1 MSKSVLISIQPYY
14 VFLIIAKAM
23 GWDIPQEK
31 TVEVRKTI
39 PRDKDWN
46 RKAIVYC
53 SKNKKSFAKIP
64 REYQPLMESF
74 LGKVIAEFVCDEIVS
89 FGFTPYNHGEYMVSG
104 DKEKKRDVLKESC
117 LSFNDMYEYIGEEFG
132 YAWHISDLKIYNKPK
147 ELSEFYKKDFEEAYS
162 TWEDLFSIGVPTGC
176 VVQYPPEPKEE
187 DYIIKRPPQ
196 SWCYVEEIV
205 STACCENFDEC
216 AGCCHNTNCGYFDD
230 LLRLGDKKAFEE
242 NCVGCCCGDGTLC
255 NKNNGGCSNYEIKP
269 IMG

>member
-1 MSKSVLISIQPYY
+1 MSKAVLISIQPYY

-31 TVEVRKTI
+31 IVEVRKTI

-46 RKAIVYC
+46 RKVIIYC

-64 REYQPLMESF
+64 KEYQPLMESF
-74 LGKVIAEFVCDEIVS
+74 LGKVIGEFICDEIVS

-104 DKEKKRDVLKESC
+104 DKENNRDVLKESC
-117 LSFNDMYEYIGEEFG
+117 LAFNDMYEYIGEEFG
-132 YAWHISDLKIYNKPK
+132 YAWHVSDLKIYDKPK
-147 ELSEFYKKDFEEAYS
+147 GLSEFKKINRDCYYSDLGFAIPKCEECRNK
-162 TWEDLFSIGVPTGC
+162 DCF
-176 VVQYPPEPKEE
+176 VQ
-187 DYIIKRPPQ
+187 RPPQ